1 LSTDKLNTDK
11 PGHARLAHLHS
22 ADGELLINGERLSLL
37 VERVGRTPFYAYDRA
52 ALSARV
58 AALRAALPARVKLHY
73 AIKANPMP
81 ALVAHMRPLV
91 DGFDV
96 ASHREMLVALDSG
109 MPAREISFAGPAKQ
123 DVELRAA
130 VAAGICLNCESET
143 ELERIVA
150 HGDALGI
157 APRIALRVNPD
168 FELKGSGMKMAG
180 SPRQFGI
187 DVARVPALLRAM
199 SSRGIACAGLHIFC
213 GSQNLKPESIIEANA
228 LTLDLAT
235 RLAHQSGLEFPQ
247 LNIGGGYG
255 IAYFPGEGELDLH
268 AVGSALSDSLERHAD
283 ALGATEVV
291 VELGRYLVGE
301 AGYYVTRV
309 TDIKESQGHTFVM
322 VDGGLHHH
330 LANSGNFGQ
339 ILRKNYP
346 VVLGNRLGEP
356 NTDTMSIVG
365 PLCTPLDIVADKI
378 ALPAPAINDL
388 VVVLQSGA
396 YGYTASPHLFLSHP
410 LPIEI
415 LV

>member
-1 LSTDKLNTDK
+1 MDKTI
-11 PGHARLAHLHS
+11 HARLAHIS
-22 ADGELLINGERLSLL
+22 AAGSELLINGERLSLL
-37 VERVGRTPFYAYDRA
+37 VERVGRTPFYVYDRA

-58 AALRAALPARVKLHY
+58 AALRAALPPRIKLHY

-81 ALVAHMRPLV
+81 AVVAHMRPLV

-96 ASHREMLVALDSG
+96 ASHREMLTALDSG

-130 VAAGICLNCESET
+130 VAAGICVNCESET
-143 ELERIVA
+143 ELARIVA
-150 HGDALGI
+150 HGEALGV
-157 APRIALRVNPD
+157 APRVALRVNPD

-187 DVARVPALLRAM
+187 DVARVPALLRSM
-199 SSRGIACAGLHIFC
+199 VERGIPCAGLHIFC

-228 LTLDLAT
+228 LTLQLAA
-235 RLAHQSGLEFPQ
+235 RLADESGIAFPQ
-247 LNIGGGYG
+247 VNIGGGYG
-255 IAYFPGEGELDLH
+255 IPYFPGEQDLDL
-268 AVGSALSDSLERHAD
+268 ASVGSALSDSLTRYAGT
-283 ALGATEVV
+283 LPTTEFV

-301 AGYYVTRV
+301 AGYYVMRV
-309 TDIKESQGHTFVM
+309 TDIKDSQGQTFVM

-339 ILRKNYP
+339 VLRKNYP
-346 VVLGNRLGEP
+346 VLLGNRMGE
-356 NTDTMSIVG
+356 DTTTTVSIVG
-365 PLCTPLDIVADKI
+365 PLCTPLDIVADRI
-378 ALPAPAINDL
+378 SIPAPALNDL

-410 LPIEI
+410 LPNEI

>member
-1 LSTDKLNTDK
+1 MNTDK

-22 ADGELLINGERLSLL
+22 TDGELLINGERLSLL

-58 AALRAALPARVKLHY
+58 AALRVALPARVKLHY

-81 ALVAHMRPLV
+81 AVVAHMRALV

-123 DVELRAA
+123 DVELKAA

-143 ELERIVA
+143 EFERIVA

-199 SSRGIACAGLHIFC
+199 KSRGIACAGLHIFC
-213 GSQNLKPESIIEANA
+213 GSQNLKPESIIEANT

-235 RLAHQSGLEFPQ
+235 RLAHESGLEFPQ

-255 IAYFPGEGELDLH
+255 IAYFPGESELDLH

-283 ALGATEVV
+283 TLGATEVV

-346 VVLGNRLGEP
+346 VVLGNRFAEQNL
-356 NTDTMSIVG
+356 DTVSIVG

-378 ALPAPAINDL
+378 ALPTPAINDL